1 MSPSLATIA
10 YVGGIAS
17 LFFLD
22 RDSSVRTSKA
32 LWIPVIWLWIVGSRA
47 VSVWLGLEAADATN
61 VQLDSP
67 VDRYCYLALLVVGLI
82 VLIHRGGKTFSNLQ
96 ANWPILIYCA
106 FCLVSVTWSDF
117 PDVAFKRWIKAL
129 GDLVMV
135 LIIITDDEP
144 KRALE
149 RVLSRVGFILLP
161 MSVLLIKYFPNL
173 GRGFSPWDGTPW
185 NTGVTTN
192 KNSLGVIVLVL
203 TLGIVWRVLTVL
215 RSKGQPNRGRHL
227 LAQVTI
233 LLFGLALLVLA
244 NSATSRACFAL
255 GTVLMLATSLPAI
268 RRRPGAVHAL
278 ILIMVLTAGLTMLF
292 GGGAG
297 IAHALGRKA
306 DLTGRTEIWDVLIP
320 MVPNPVV
327 GAGFESFWLGPRLL
341 EVRTAFLGNPLN
353 EAHNGYIEVYLNLGW
368 IGVGLIAWIL
378 ISGYRRAAAAFR
390 LDPPFGSLLLAYVA
404 AGAVYNITEAGF
416 RMLCPNWIFLLFAV
430 VAASSVVLE
439 SKHAARQPVSTP
451 TDGVVRSFVNRG
463 APSLR
468 RTRV

>member
-1 MSPSLATIA
+1 M
-10 YVGGIAS
+10 
-17 LFFLD
+17 
-22 RDSSVRTSKA
+22 
-32 LWIPVIWLWIVGSRA
+32 
-47 VSVWLGLEAADATN
+47 SVWLGLEAADATN

-82 VLIHRGGKTFSNLQ
+82 VLIHRGGKTFSQLQ
-96 ANWPILIYCA
+96 ANWPILFYCA

-117 PDVAFKRWIKAL
+117 PDVALKRWIKAS

-135 LIIITDDEP
+135 LIIITDGEP

-161 MSVLLIKYFPNL
+161 TSVLLIKYFPSL

-203 TLGIVWRVLTVL
+203 TLGIVWRVLTLL

-233 LLFGLALLVLA
+233 LCFGVALLVLA

-255 GTVLMLATSLPAI
+255 GALLMLATSLPAL
-268 RRRPGAVHAL
+268 RRRPRAVHAL

-292 GGGAG
+292 GGGAS

-306 DLTGRTEIWDVLIP
+306 DLTGRTEIWDALIP
-320 MVPNPVV
+320 MVPNPVF
-327 GAGFESFWLGPRLL
+327 GAGFESFWLGSRLL
-341 EVRTAFLGNPLN
+341 QVRAAFLGNPLN
-353 EAHNGYIEVYLNLGW
+353 EAHNGYLEVYLNLGW
-368 IGVGLIAWIL
+368 IGVG
-378 ISGYRRAAAAFR
+378 
-390 LDPPFGSLLLAYVA
+390 
-404 AGAVYNITEAGF
+404 
-416 RMLCPNWIFLLFAV
+416 
-430 VAASSVVLE
+430 
-439 SKHAARQPVSTP
+439 
-451 TDGVVRSFVNRG
+451 
-463 APSLR
+463 
-468 RTRV
+468 